1 MEAQNNLKDRLSSF
15 GLKRSVGRD
24 GHPWDLNDL
33 MRVKKRT
40 SEKSL
45 FFGEMPIARSF
56 SPFVI
61 LGDFEIS
68 RQKTLWIQLKLKY
81 FSGFHGPHREHRALP
96 GRPQK
101 GTAALPMR

>member
-40 SEKSL
+40 SEKSPISGRISAISL
-45 FFGEMPIARSF
+45 MQVEFFVKVF
-56 SPFVI
+56 
-61 LGDFEIS
+61 
-68 RQKTLWIQLKLKY
+68 Q
-81 FSGFHGPHREHRALP
+81 
-96 GRPQK
+96 
-101 GTAALPMR
+101 

>member
-40 SEKSL
+40 SEKSPKYTKPSNAWN
-45 FFGEMPIARSF
+45 FFDPFFQWLKTRRGRRVYIFQGLETRVAKGYAGQAISIRS
-56 SPFVI
+56 
-61 LGDFEIS
+61 
-68 RQKTLWIQLKLKY
+68 RC
-81 FSGFHGPHREHRALP
+81 RR
-96 GRPQK
+96 
-101 GTAALPMR
+101 